1 MLDYFWGE
9 TAERGGVEG
18 WQTWLGRWGERLEA
32 AAAAEEGAQAGGCEE
47 GIEVDP
53 EMVPGHDYEDEEDGK
68 SGLGVAHFCTVKV
81 FHESDK
87 ERVLLPVGE
96 RETDGKD
103 GTRWIFNR

>member
-9 TAERGGVEG
+9 TAERRGVKG
-18 WQTWLGRWGERLEA
+18 WQTWLGRWGEGLEA
-32 AAAAEEGAQAGGCEE
+32 AAAAEKGAQAGGCEE

-53 EMVPGHDYEDEEDGK
+53 EMVPGDDYEEEEDGE

-87 ERVLLPVGE
+87 
-96 RETDGKD
+96 REGIIAGGRT
-103 GTRWIFNR
+103 